1 MSREPLLPLSFI
13 ALGSNV
19 TGRFG
24 SPAEA
29 VEAAITAMQG
39 IEIKL
44 ISRSRLYRSAAWPD
58 PADPEFVNAM
68 ISVETSLAPDALL
81 SRLHA
86 IEVEFGRERRH
97 VNAPRTLDL
106 DIVDYAGRV
115 SAPDDSPILPH
126 PRLSDRAFVLLPLAE
141 IAPDWRHPVTGRAI
155 GDLIRALSDPQAAVP
170 L

>member
-1 MSREPLLPLSFI
+1 LALSFI

-19 TGRFG
+19 AGRFM

-29 VEAAITAMQG
+29 VEAAMLAIQCT
-39 IEIKL
+39 EI
-44 ISRSRLYRSAAWPD
+44 IMICRSRLYRSAAWPD

-81 SRLHA
+81 ARLHGVEA
-86 IEVEFGRERRH
+86 EFGRVRRQ

-106 DIVDYAGRV
+106 DIVDYAGRI
-115 SAPDDSPILPH
+115 SGPGESPVLPH
-126 PRLSDRAFVLLPLAE
+126 PRLADRAFVLLPLAE
-141 IAPDWRHPVTGRAI
+141 IVPDWRHPVTGAPI
-155 GDLIRALSDPQAAVP
+155 AELVRALPGPRAAVP

>member
-1 MSREPLLPLSFI
+1 MSREAPLPVSLI

-19 TGRFG
+19 AGRFA
-24 SPAEA
+24 SPGAA
-29 VEAAITAMQG
+29 VEAAVVSIQT
-39 IEIKL
+39 IEIRI

-68 ISVETSLAPDALL
+68 MSVETSLAPDALL
-81 SRLHA
+81 ARLHV
-86 IEVEFGRERRH
+86 VEAAFGRVRRQA
-97 VNAPRTLDL
+97 NAPRTLDL

-115 SAPDDSPILPH
+115 SAPGDSPILPH

-141 IAPDWRHPVTGRAI
+141 IAPNWRHPVTGTPIA
-155 GDLIRALSDPQAAVP
+155 DLVRALPDPQAAVP